1 MSVKKREVL
10 TGRQKIMPK
19 INEEIDIL
27 LRKIE
32 KICKWWGAELFVSFL
47 KWSDFIN
54 NGHIL
59 MK

>member
-47 KWSDFIN
+47 K
-54 NGHIL
+54 
-59 MK
+59 